1 LASSTV
7 LAGPVVALIFEHG
20 DFLVRDT
27 AITAQALQLYL
38 LGLPFAA
45 VDLLLVFSFYARQ
58 DTLTPSLIGVV
69 TVILNLA
76 IAVILLPTLGLYS
89 LMIADSVKQLTHA
102 LISWVLLRRRLG
114 NLAEHAI
121 TRTLLMALLASSA
134 MGLATYGAL
143 WGIQS
148 ILAGDSFVVKA
159 LLVGIPGL
167 LGAAV
172 YLGLITLLRVEE
184 INLLWSAIRRRLSI

>member
-1 LASSTV
+1 
-7 LAGPVVALIFEHG
+7 
-20 DFLVRDT
+20 
-27 AITAQALQLYL
+27 
-38 LGLPFAA
+38 
-45 VDLLLVFSFYARQ
+45 
-58 DTLTPSLIGVV
+58 
-69 TVILNLA
+69 
-76 IAVILLPTLGLYS
+76 
-89 LMIADSVKQLTHA
+89 MIADSVKQFSHA

-121 TRTLLMALLASSA
+121 TRTLLKALLASSA

-148 ILAGDSFVVKA
+148 ILSEDSFVVKA